1 MIYAY
6 VFLSKKLIYN
16 FAVLHLCSKPLK
28 KIPLKEFNVSIKVS
42 SVEPAT
48 ILTMNSFLPYFS
60 SFLSTT
66 TEGLFSKILFHGC
79 FWKDLH
85 LKPLK
90 LIFNINI

>member
-6 VFLSKKLIYN
+6 IFLSKKLIYN
-16 FAVLHLCSKPLK
+16 FAVLHLSSKPLK